1 MLKLLIVDDELDAM
15 EALEW
20 KLNRYVNDVIIA
32 KCSSPIEALDLVESF
47 KPDILFL
54 DIHMPELNGFEF
66 LMKLKNLKFNLIFT
80 TAYDEMAIRVSK
92 LANLLYVLKPVDKD
106 DLLEILDK
114 AIKRGESG
122 NLEHSINLLKKH
134 LTDYVK

>member
-1 MLKLLIVDDELDAM
+1 MLKLLIVDDELDAI

-20 KLNRYVNDVIIA
+20 KLNRYIGDVIIA
-32 KCSSPIEALDLVESF
+32 KCNSPIEAIELVESF

-66 LMKLKNLKFNLIFT
+66 LMKLSNLKFNLIFT

-92 LANLLYVLKPVDKD
+92 LANLLYILKPVDKD
-106 DLLEILDK
+106 DLIETIETAK
-114 AIKRGESG
+114 QRGDEGFLIHNIS
-122 NLEHSINLLKKH
+122 LLKKH

>member
-1 MLKLLIVDDELDAM
+1 MLKLLIVDDELDAI

-20 KLNRYVNDVIIA
+20 KLNRYIGDVIIA
-32 KCSSPIEALDLVESF
+32 KCNSPIEAIELVESF

-66 LMKLKNLKFNLIFT
+66 LMRLSNLKFNLIFT

-92 LANLLYVLKPVDKD
+92 LANLLYILKPVDKD
-106 DLLEILDK
+106 DLIETIEK
-114 AIKRGESG
+114 AKQRGTQG
-122 NLEHSINLLKKH
+122 FLEHSITTLKKH
-134 LTDYVK
+134 ITDYVK

>member
-1 MLKLLIVDDELDAM
+1 MLKFLIVDDELDAI

-20 KLNRYVNDVIIA
+20 KLNRYVGNVIIA
-32 KCSSPIEALDLVESF
+32 KCNSPLEAIDLVESF
-47 KPDILFL
+47 KPDVLFL

-66 LMKLKNLKFNLIFT
+66 LMKLSNLKFNLIFT

-92 LANLLYVLKPVDKD
+92 LANLLYILKPVDKD
-106 DLLEILDK
+106 DLLDILEIAK
-114 AIKRGESG
+114 ERGQKG
-122 NLEHSINLLKKH
+122 YLENSIEILKKH